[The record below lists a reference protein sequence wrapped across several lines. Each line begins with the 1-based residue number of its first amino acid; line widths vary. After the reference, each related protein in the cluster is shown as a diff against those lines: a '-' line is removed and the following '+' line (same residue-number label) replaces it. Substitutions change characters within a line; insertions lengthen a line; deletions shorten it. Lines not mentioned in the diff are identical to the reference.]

1 MKVDTIQFHE
11 KNTGEKMDK
20 NTIWAIVL
28 STLVIIASFLL
39 LPKWFGSKGQDE
51 GQQTAVEQQAASE
64 NTMDLGKEN
73 ALVQASDE
81 TEEAEIEEVIIPE
94 EKITVKTDKI
104 EVVLTN
110 KGADIISYELIE
122 KDDKGNLKNFD
133 IDTGKGVSLADNIS
147 DKNRTCS
154 ISFGKA
160 TDSIIN
166 DTFEVKKINDL
177 TYLFTKE
184 IKIGGK
190 KFTFGKQYT
199 FTKDEYMF
207 KLDVLIH
214 DESGTGLDFGG
225 TAYSIRTSPQ
235 IGPYFDPKKDRYEKR
250 EFLAYNGKKVKNQMI
265 ENGKLKYY
273 DKDILWGGVAGK
285 YFTQLIVPAD
295 NTIVSTAAYSG
306 NIEVND
312 YANAQAIFE
321 RRGFSGKDVQ
331 DTYYMYFGPRN
342 EKNIEIYNK
351 SEDNTFK
358 ISGKKLTMCLQT
370 SWLNWLENILKIGL
384 QLLHKIIPNWG
395 VCIILLTLIIKIILF
410 PLSKKQSLGSLKMQ
424 EIQPKMNA
432 IKEKYK
438 DNQPK
443 LQEEMQKLYKQ
454 ANYNPASGCLPIL
467 LQFLLVM
474 SMFYLFNNY
483 FEFRGAS
490 FIKGWIS
497 DLSVGDSVYSIKKE
511 IPFITTFLHMTDI
524 RLLPVLYLISQLVS
538 GMITQ
543 NNGMSAGQSKGQ
555 MKLMMYGLPI
565 IFFFILYNAP
575 SGLILYW
582 LTSNVLGVAQQ
593 LIINKTVNQKKAEMA
608 ASKTVTKR
616 K

>member
-1 MKVDTIQFHE
+1 
-11 KNTGEKMDK
+11 MDK
-20 NTIWAIVL
+20 NTVWAIVL
-28 STLVIIASFLL
+28 SILVIIGSFLL
-39 LPKWFGSKGQDE
+39 MPKWFGSKGQDA
-51 GQQTAVEQQAASE
+51 GQPVAAEQQAESNE
-64 NTMDLGKEN
+64 NQMKDLGNEG
-73 ALVQASDE
+73 AILEAAAEE
-81 TEEAEIEEVIIPE
+81 TAEEVQIIPE
-94 EKITVKTDKI
+94 QTITVTTEKANI
-104 EVVLTN
+104 VLTN

-122 KDDKGNLKNFD
+122 KDEKGNLKNFD
-133 IDTGKGVSLADNIS
+133 IDTGKGVQLADSIS
-147 DKNRTCS
+147 AKNRACAV
-154 ISFGKA
+154 SFGNA
-160 TDSIIN
+160 TSETIN
-166 DTFEVKKINDL
+166 DTFEVKKLNDL

-184 IKIGGK
+184 MKIGGK

-207 KLDVLIH
+207 KLDILLH
-214 DESGTGLDFGG
+214 DETGTGLDFGG
-225 TAYSIRTSPQ
+225 TAYSLRTAPQ
-235 IGPYFDPKKDRYEKR
+235 IGPHYDPKKDRYEKR
-250 EFLAYNGKKVKNQMI
+250 EFLVYNGKKVKSNMI

-273 DKDILWGGVAGK
+273 DKDVVWSGIAGK
-285 YFTQLIVPAD
+285 YFLNLIVPAD
-295 NTIVSTAAYSG
+295 NTIISNAAYSG
-306 NIEVND
+306 IIEVND
-312 YANAQAIFE
+312 YANAQAIME
-321 RRGFSGKDVQ
+321 RRAFTGKDVQ
-331 DTYYMYFGPRN
+331 DTYYMYFGPRD
-342 EKNIEIYNK
+342 EKNIEIYNI
-351 SEDNTFK
+351 SDENAFK
-358 ISGKKLTMCLQT
+358 LSGKKLTMSLPS
-370 SWLNWLENILKIGL
+370 SWLNWLENILKFGL
-384 QLLHKIIPNWG
+384 QLLHKIVPNWG

-432 IKEKYK
+432 LKEKYK

-454 ANYNPASGCLPIL
+454 ADYNPASGCLPIL

-474 SMFYLFNNY
+474 AMFYLFNNY

-490 FIKGWIS
+490 FIKGWVS

-538 GMITQ
+538 GVITQ

-565 IFFFILYNAP
+565 FFFFILYNAP

-582 LTSNVLGVAQQ
+582 LTSNVLGVIQQ
-593 LIINKTVNQKKAEMA
+593 VVINKLVKEKKAEKA
-608 ASKTVTKR
+608 VVKPVSKR

>member
-1 MKVDTIQFHE
+1 
-11 KNTGEKMDK
+11 MDK
-20 NTIWAIVL
+20 NTVWAIVL
-28 STLVIIASFLL
+28 SILVIIGSFLL
-39 LPKWFGSKGQDE
+39 MPKWFGSKGQDA
-51 GQQTAVEQQAASE
+51 GQPVAAEQQAESNE
-64 NTMDLGKEN
+64 NQMKDLGNEG
-73 ALVQASDE
+73 AILEAAEE
-81 TEEAEIEEVIIPE
+81 TAEEVQIIPE
-94 EKITVKTDKI
+94 QTITVTTEKANI
-104 EVVLTN
+104 VLTN

-122 KDDKGNLKNFD
+122 KDEKGNLKNFD
-133 IDTGKGVSLADNIS
+133 IDTGKGVQLADSIS
-147 DKNRTCS
+147 AKNRACAV
-154 ISFGKA
+154 SFGNA
-160 TDSIIN
+160 TSETIN
-166 DTFEVKKINDL
+166 DTFEVKKLNDL

-184 IKIGGK
+184 MKIGGK

-207 KLDVLIH
+207 KLDILLH
-214 DESGTGLDFGG
+214 DETGTGLDFGG
-225 TAYSIRTSPQ
+225 TAYSLRTAPQ
-235 IGPYFDPKKDRYEKR
+235 IGPHYDPKKDRYEKR
-250 EFLAYNGKKVKNQMI
+250 EFLVYNGKKVKSNMI

-273 DKDILWGGVAGK
+273 DKDVVWSGIAGK
-285 YFTQLIVPAD
+285 YFLNLIVPAD
-295 NTIVSTAAYSG
+295 NTIISNAAYSG
-306 NIEVND
+306 IIEVND
-312 YANAQAIFE
+312 YANAQAIME
-321 RRGFSGKDVQ
+321 RRAFTGKDVQ
-331 DTYYMYFGPRN
+331 DTYYMYFGPRD
-342 EKNIEIYNK
+342 EKNIEIYNI
-351 SEDNTFK
+351 SDENAFK
-358 ISGKKLTMCLQT
+358 LSGKKLTMSLPS
-370 SWLNWLENILKIGL
+370 SWLNWLENILKFGL
-384 QLLHKIIPNWG
+384 QLLHKIVPNWG

-432 IKEKYK
+432 LKEKYK

-454 ANYNPASGCLPIL
+454 ADYNPASGCLPIL

-474 SMFYLFNNY
+474 AMFYLFNNY

-490 FIKGWIS
+490 FIKGWVS

-538 GMITQ
+538 GVITQ

-565 IFFFILYNAP
+565 FFFFILYNAP

-582 LTSNVLGVAQQ
+582 LTSNVLGVIQQ
-593 LIINKTVNQKKAEMA
+593 VVINKLVKEKKAEKA
-608 ASKTVTKR
+608 VVKPVSKR

>member
-1 MKVDTIQFHE
+1 
-11 KNTGEKMDK
+11 MDK
-20 NTIWAIVL
+20 NTVWAIVL
-28 STLVIIASFLL
+28 SILVIIGSFLL
-39 LPKWFGSKGQDE
+39 MPKWFGSKGQDA
-51 GQQTAVEQQAASE
+51 GQPVAAEQQAESNE
-64 NTMDLGKEN
+64 NQMKDLGNEG
-73 ALVQASDE
+73 AILEAAVEE
-81 TEEAEIEEVIIPE
+81 TAEEVQIIPE
-94 EKITVKTDKI
+94 QTITVTTEKANI
-104 EVVLTN
+104 VLTN

-122 KDDKGNLKNFD
+122 KDEKGNLKNFD
-133 IDTGKGVSLADNIS
+133 IDTGKGVQLADSIS
-147 DKNRTCS
+147 AKNRACAV
-154 ISFGKA
+154 SFGNA
-160 TDSIIN
+160 TSETIN
-166 DTFEVKKINDL
+166 DTFEVKKLNDL

-184 IKIGGK
+184 MKIGGK

-207 KLDVLIH
+207 KLDILLH
-214 DESGTGLDFGG
+214 DETGTGLDFGG
-225 TAYSIRTSPQ
+225 TAYSLRTAPQ
-235 IGPYFDPKKDRYEKR
+235 IGPHYDPKKDRYEKR
-250 EFLAYNGKKVKNQMI
+250 EFLVYNGKKVKSNMI

-273 DKDILWGGVAGK
+273 DKDVVWSGIAGK
-285 YFTQLIVPAD
+285 YFLNLIVPAD
-295 NTIVSTAAYSG
+295 NTIISNAAYSG
-306 NIEVND
+306 IIEVND
-312 YANAQAIFE
+312 YANAQAIME
-321 RRGFSGKDVQ
+321 RRAFTGKDVQ
-331 DTYYMYFGPRN
+331 DTYYMYFGPRD
-342 EKNIEIYNK
+342 EKNIEIYNI
-351 SEDNTFK
+351 SDENAFK
-358 ISGKKLTMCLQT
+358 ISGKKLTMSLPS
-370 SWLNWLENILKIGL
+370 SWLNWLENILKFGL
-384 QLLHKIIPNWG
+384 QLLHKIVPNWG

-432 IKEKYK
+432 LKEKYK

-454 ANYNPASGCLPIL
+454 ADYNPASGCLPIL

-474 SMFYLFNNY
+474 AMFYLFNNY

-490 FIKGWIS
+490 FIKGWVS

-538 GMITQ
+538 GVITQ

-565 IFFFILYNAP
+565 FFFFILYNAP

-582 LTSNVLGVAQQ
+582 LTSNVLGVIQQ
-593 LIINKTVNQKKAEMA
+593 VVINKLVKEKKAEKA
-608 ASKTVTKR
+608 VVKPVSKR